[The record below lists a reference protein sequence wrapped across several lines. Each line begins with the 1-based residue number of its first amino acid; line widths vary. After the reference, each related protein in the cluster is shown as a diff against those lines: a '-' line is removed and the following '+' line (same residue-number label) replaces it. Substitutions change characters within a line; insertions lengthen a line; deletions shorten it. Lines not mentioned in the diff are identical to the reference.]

1 MNTNEFKEKI
11 KKGINAISKFM
22 DTMYFAIVLV
32 CIELFC
38 YFLELDLITI
48 LTVSFFIT
56 FALLFKKNL
65 NCLLVIFLTMGSI
78 ISLGKSP
85 GNIPLKSLYYFQPSV
100 YMTCIVA
107 AGVPVIIAT
116 VKGIRNCVK
125 QEFKSTPLLISIFV
139 LCLTFLINGIFSD
152 TYRPLD
158 ALFGV
163 FMVFFF
169 GILFLAIIPGMKINR
184 NTLLGISRQIAIYA
198 FVPIIELAV
207 YYIKNFADG
216 MSLDTRTM
224 IFLGWGNRNTIGL
237 VFLLCLCFIIA
248 LIKYEPNKGIR
259 IGGCVVGVLTI
270 VGIVFSFSRQAYVC
284 GGVLAVA
291 YLVYALFHSEGKKKI
306 CCIVSVGTITA
317 GIVVTFI
324 ILFINGFFETI
335 TMDNLITF
343 GDGRIYLWGK
353 ALEVFKDNPIFGGG
367 FYYLG
372 GDPKVQLDNIMPLCC
387 HNTILQMMSA
397 CGLFGLLAYLGYRA
411 VTIRIALKNFDSYKL
426 YPILGVGVILIT
438 SLLDIHLFDLF
449 GSSFYAILL
458 AMAMSPKGEDSEKK
472 DEPSID
478 NEKDS
483 NEVCLCAD

>member
-1 MNTNEFKEKI
+1 
-11 KKGINAISKFM
+11 
-22 DTMYFAIVLV
+22 
-32 CIELFC
+32 
-38 YFLELDLITI
+38 
-48 LTVSFFIT
+48 
-56 FALLFKKNL
+56 
-65 NCLLVIFLTMGSI
+65 
-78 ISLGKSP
+78 
-85 GNIPLKSLYYFQPSV
+85 
-100 YMTCIVA
+100 MTCIVA

-169 GILFLAIIPGMKINR
+169 GILFLAIIPGLKLNR
-184 NTLLGISRQIAIYA
+184 NTLLGISRQIAIYS

-306 CCIVSVGTITA
+306 CCIVSVGTITT

-343 GDGRIYLWGK
+343 GDGRIYLWGF
-353 ALEVFKDNPIFGGG
+353 L
-367 FYYLG
+367 
-372 GDPKVQLDNIMPLCC
+372 GDPRWHCENVFRGRRGCLPRMDGG
-387 HNTILQMMSA
+387 QMNW
-397 CGLFGLLAYLGYRA
+397 
-411 VTIRIALKNFDSYKL
+411 IQW
-426 YPILGVGVILIT
+426 
-438 SLLDIHLFDLF
+438 
-449 GSSFYAILL
+449 
-458 AMAMSPKGEDSEKK
+458 
-472 DEPSID
+472 
-478 NEKDS
+478 
-483 NEVCLCAD
+483 